1 MVMIHLQLVTFVAII
16 KQRFL
21 VMMRKNKNLLFILG
35 LLVGAILY
43 FAINQF
49 NASPS
54 LDDPF
59 SKYDQDRFNFQG
71 YPAIVV
77 KPLETAPE
85 NPWVWRARFWAHEP
99 QVDLAML
106 EKGYHLVFLDA
117 PNLYGSPKAVA
128 LWNDFYAYLLE
139 TYALNTKCVLEGM
152 SRGGLYVYNWASKN
166 TDKVTCIYADAP
178 VCDIKSWPGGMGR
191 GEGSKPDWEKLLDAY
206 ELDEEAAMGYEDIP
220 LFNAYSVAQAKI
232 PVIHVCGALDDVVP
246 MEENTYLLMDLF
258 EKNGSNIHLILKDS
272 VGHHPHSL
280 EDPAPIVSFI
290 LEHSYQNRDTESKQV
305 SLERIQ

>member
-1 MVMIHLQLVTFVAII
+1 MIMIHLRLVTFVAKI
-16 KQRFL
+16 KQSFL
-21 VMMRKNKNLLFILG
+21 VMMRKNKILLFILG

-43 FAINQF
+43 FALNQF
-49 NASPS
+49 FATSGS
-54 LDDPF
+54 EDPF
-59 SKYDQDRFNFQG
+59 SRFEQDRFNFEG
-71 YPAIVV
+71 YPAVVV
-77 KPLETAPE
+77 KPQVPATD

-99 QVDLAML
+99 QVDLALL
-106 EKGYHLVFLDA
+106 EQGFHLVFVDA

-128 LWNDFYAYLLE
+128 LWNNFYVYLLE
-139 TYALNTKCVLEGM
+139 NYALNAKCVLEGM

-206 ELDEEAAMGYEDIP
+206 GLDEEAAKGYEDIP

-246 MEENTYLLMDLF
+246 MEENTYPLMDLF
-258 EKNGSNIHLILKDS
+258 EKHGSSIHLILKDS

-280 EDPAPIVSFI
+280 QDPTPIVSFI
-290 LEHSYQNRDTESKQV
+290 LENGYQVQGNEGKHAK
-305 SLERIQ
+305 LEQIQ